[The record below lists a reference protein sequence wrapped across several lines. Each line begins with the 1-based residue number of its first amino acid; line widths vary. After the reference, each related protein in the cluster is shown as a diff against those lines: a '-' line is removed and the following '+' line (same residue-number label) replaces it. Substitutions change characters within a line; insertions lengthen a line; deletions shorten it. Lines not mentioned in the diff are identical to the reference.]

1 MQHLKLGGLYMK
13 SFQNKVAIITGAGS
27 GLGRAFAL
35 LKNQAGAHLALC
47 DLNLQGLEET
57 RSLLS
62 NQTLKT
68 SLHTVDVSDRDQMH
82 NFADEV
88 ISQHGQADLLINNAG
103 ITLTPTLFDDITEE
117 QFEKVV
123 NINMWGVYHGIRA
136 FLPHLHKSDDAGV
149 INIASLAGLV
159 GLPFYAPYVMSKYAV
174 NGFSEMLQCELSK
187 TNISVLAAF
196 PGGVKTNIIKNAP
209 NLTEDTREASHSN
222 FTKSATLTP
231 EVAVTRILRALQK
244 KKKRI
249 ILGADAKLTLA
260 IRKLFPNRF
269 ASIFHTIFS
278 QAGF

>member
-1 MQHLKLGGLYMK
+1 MK
-13 SFQNKVAIITGAGS
+13 SFQNTVAVITGAGS

-35 LKNQAGAHLALC
+35 QLNQAGAHLALC
-47 DLNLQGLEET
+47 DLNMESLEET

-62 NQTLKT
+62 SQSLKT
-68 SLHTVDVSDRDQMH
+68 TLHTVDVSDREQMH
-82 NFADEV
+82 SFADEV
-88 ISQHGQADLLINNAG
+88 IAQHGRADLLINNAG
-103 ITLTPTLFDDITEE
+103 ITLTPTVFDDITEE
-117 QFEKVV
+117 QFEKII
-123 NINMWGVYHGIRA
+123 NINMWGVYHGVRA
-136 FLPHLHKSDDAGV
+136 FLPHLRKSPEAGI
-149 INIASLAGLV
+149 INTASLAGLI
-159 GLPFYAPYVMSKYAV
+159 GLPFYAPYVMSKFAV

-187 TNISVLAAF
+187 TNISVLAVF

-209 NLTEDTREASHSN
+209 NLTDDNREESHSS

-249 ILGADAKLTLA
+249 VLGVDAKFTLA